1 MTNFPAVLSQNLLDN
16 ADVFGFVNV
25 TGYNDDYANGTPSP
39 NSQIGNNPPVSSY
52 FWLNSLHPTWPGE
65 CGYPE
70 LKNIVHA
77 KLTSFVPA
85 VHNLLAHSIA
95 TFLVST

>member
-39 NSQIGNNPPVSSY
+39 NSQIGNNPPVASY

-65 CGYPE
+65 SGCSE
-70 LKNIVHA
+70 SRSILDS
-77 KLTSFVPA
+77 KLTDSVMK
-85 VHNLLAHSIA
+85 VHNVLAHSIA
-95 TFLVST
+95 TFLASA